1 MPFFPPFLATENLQ
15 NHFLFK
21 FLIFNFSLWVIPAWS
36 RTWGNARH
44 IPTPA
49 SLAGRNQPR
58 TREKR
63 TRLVWKFWNGPKTRT
78 RLVCSKSRSWPGQNA
93 HIDFDTCEK
102 NWLAMEEMGVILF
115 NVAMTPI
122 SPISY
127 VVELHCR
134 HQNNH
139 QTDFTETSI
148 EVNFSIETLA
158 T

>member
-1 MPFFPPFLATENLQ
+1 
-15 NHFLFK
+15 
-21 FLIFNFSLWVIPAWS
+21 
-36 RTWGNARH
+36 
-44 IPTPA
+44 
-49 SLAGRNQPR
+49 
-58 TREKR
+58 
-63 TRLVWKFWNGPKTRT
+63 
-78 RLVCSKSRSWPGQNA
+78 
-93 HIDFDTCEK
+93 
-102 NWLAMEEMGVILF
+102 MEEMGVILF

-122 SPISY
+122 SHISY